1 MRFGIENKN
10 VAMAGGH
17 TAQFSP
23 FNMGPNESQQ
33 SKDAQSISKYQGSR
47 DSKRLVMI
55 SWIAKFTLKVCASS
69 IVFPHGGDMC
79 HKSNLMDKIAN
90 DYVSRRVK

>member
-47 DSKRLVMI
+47 FKGFEETSYDQLDSKIHFESL
-55 SWIAKFTLKVCASS
+55 C
-69 IVFPHGGDMC
+69 
-79 HKSNLMDKIAN
+79 
-90 DYVSRRVK
+90 